1 MPPKKKTG
9 FSKDKIFIK
18 NLVVPCKIGLLEE
31 ERSSEQDLI
40 VDVEVFHDLREAGIT
55 DDINKTTSYSEIRQ
69 KIFNVVS
76 SCESKLLE
84 NVAQRIASVLLEDP
98 MTRKVNVRVRKKKY
112 STDPLI
118 GIEIT
123 RLKHG

>member
-1 MPPKKKTG
+1 M
-9 FSKDKIFIK
+9 KDKIFIK
-18 NLVVPCKIGLLEE
+18 NLVVRCKIGILEE

-40 VDVEVFHDLREAGIT
+40 IDVEVFHDLREAGIT
-55 DDINKTTSYSEIRQ
+55 DEISKTISYSEIRQ
-69 KIFNVVS
+69 KIFDVVS
-76 SCESKLLE
+76 GCESKLLE
-84 NVAQRIASVLLEDP
+84 NVAQRIASVLLEDSE
-98 MTRKVNVRVRKKKY
+98 TRKVNVKVRKKKY

>member
-1 MPPKKKTG
+1 MI

-18 NLVVPCKIGLLEE
+18 SLTVPCKIGLLEE
-31 ERSSEQDLI
+31 ERNSEQDI
-40 VDVEVFHDLREAGIT
+40 VVDVEVFHDLREAGIT
-55 DDINKTTSYSEIRQ
+55 DDISKTISYSEIRQ
-69 KIFNVVS
+69 KIFNVAS
-76 SCESKLLE
+76 GCESKLLE
-84 NVAQRIASVLLEDP
+84 TVAQRIASVLLEDSE
-98 MTRKVNVRVRKKKY
+98 TRKVTVRVRKKKY